1 MIMKRKKRWLL
12 ASFTLCL
19 SLFAVLG
26 AVSGGFLE
34 CERIG
39 STAQASIL
47 QELHEN
53 ASKYSDDV
61 LVLENTTPELAS
73 KIAAR
78 LGAGLRMTSDGSF
91 AALTLPQGSSALKVL
106 SARKNRDIL
115 PELSL
120 DPLCQIADAA
130 ATPQWPSY
138 SGSDPYYDE
147 QQSLKYLN
155 LGDTW
160 SKTRGAFADGSKVK
174 VAIIDSGIDV
184 DHPDFFDKN
193 GKCIISTQSYDATS
207 NTTVAVGGWSI
218 IDDTYGHGT
227 HVAGVIAAQMN
238 GVGIVGIAPE
248 VELLVIK
255 AGRNEE
261 NTAFLGADINLGISY
276 AIDQGAHVIC
286 MSFSSSENSNQNQKL
301 WQKAVDRDIILVSSA
316 GNAGNAELRYPAADS
331 RVIGVGAL
339 AQNSWD
345 LAEYSSYG
353 GNTDVVAPG
362 TVYTT
367 AIGGGYKTMSGTS
380 FSCPTVAAAV
390 ALYISQN
397 GVTPYTE
404 VQQRLCGTCLDL
416 GDSGKDTYFGNGAL
430 DIKRFLEAVE
440 VTYDYRLIKQFD
452 RTCDFSSV
460 DGQLTSP
467 LPTPG
472 KQGNLQFEGWYT
484 DARLTQKFNAQTLTK
499 DTKLYARWLGSTSGD
514 FDYYEYKSGS
524 VRILAYRGNN
534 NVVQIPD
541 TLDGKYVCEIAP
553 FAFTGD
559 ASLRDISLPSALLT
573 VGTNAFLGCE
583 GLDIVRVHSAAVL
596 RGINA
601 TDSPGGLCRYADTVL
616 ADASLHVDGGSIL
629 QRYPHTDTVEWNGI
643 SYQKYSDHEIRWT
656 QSAVLTPHIPC
667 AQEGLVRVTCDGCG
681 CVSDRAIPMHDIGDW
696 TVAQGAT
703 KTAAGEERRVCLAC
717 KTVLETR
724 AIAPYSHLLE
734 FEKTVA
740 ALTGACNGATFDG
753 ICDLLTYYN
762 ELDEEERLL
771 VKSDYERLV
780 AIIKQYN
787 EKAEAR
793 NDELAEGM
801 DLSVYVLSKARNTL
815 YAIGYCLCAKIKKGG
830 VTV

>member
-1 MIMKRKKRWLL
+1 MTMKRKKRWLW
-12 ASFTLCL
+12 ASFILCL
-19 SLFAVLG
+19 SLFAVFG
-26 AVSGGFLE
+26 TVSGGFLE
-34 CERIG
+34 CERIRG
-39 STAQASIL
+39 AAQASIL

-61 LVLENTTPELAS
+61 LVMENTTPERATE
-73 KIAAR
+73 IATR
-78 LGAGLRMTSDGSF
+78 LGARLRMTSDGSF
-91 AALTLPQGSSALKVL
+91 AALTLPQGSSTEKVL

-120 DPLCQIADAA
+120 DPLCEIADAA
-130 ATPQWPSY
+130 ATPQFPSY
-138 SGSDPYYDE
+138 TGGDTYYERQDN
-147 QQSLKYLN
+147 LKYLN

-160 SKTRGAFADGSKVK
+160 SKTRGAFADGSRVK

-184 DHPDFFDKN
+184 DHPDFFKN
-193 GKCIISTQSYDATS
+193 GNTVISTQSYNANS
-207 NTTVAVGGWSI
+207 GTTVAVDGWSV

-255 AGRNEE
+255 AGRNED
-261 NTAFLGADINLGISY
+261 NTAFLGADITLGINY
-276 AIDQGAHVIC
+276 AIEQGAHVIC
-286 MSFSSSENSNQNQKL
+286 MSFSSPESSNQWQKL

-316 GNAGNAELRYPAADS
+316 GNYGDAELRYPAADS

-339 AQNSWD
+339 AQNSWS

-353 GNTDVVAPG
+353 SNTDVVAPG

-367 AIGGGYKTMSGTS
+367 AIGGGYKAISGTS

-404 VQQRLCGTCLDL
+404 VQQRLFGTCLDL

-440 VTYDYRLIKQFD
+440 ITYDYRLIKQFD

-460 DGQLTSP
+460 DGSLASA
-467 LPTPG
+467 LPAPG

-499 DTKLYARWLGSTSGD
+499 DTTLYARWLGASSGD
-514 FDYYEYKSGS
+514 FDYYEYENGA
-524 VRILAYRGNN
+524 VRILAYRGNAN
-534 NVVQIPD
+534 TVQVPD
-541 TLDGKYVCEIAP
+541 TLAGKYVREIAP
-553 FAFTGD
+553 FAFSGD
-559 ASLRDISLPSALLT
+559 AALKDISLPNALQT
-573 VGTNAFLGCE
+573 VGTDAFIGCE
-583 GLDIVRVHSAAVL
+583 GLDVVRVHSTSIL
-596 RGINA
+596 RNIK
-601 TDSPGGLCRYADTVL
+601 TSDSLGKMCQYANTIL
-616 ADASLHVDGGSIL
+616 ADASLRVDNSSIL

-643 SYQKYSDHEIRWT
+643 SYQKYSDHEISWT
-656 QSAVLTPHIPC
+656 QSEVLTPHIPC
-667 AQEGLVRVTCDGCG
+667 SQEGLIRVTCNGCG
-681 CVSDRAIPMHDIGDW
+681 CARDRVVPMHNIGDW
-696 TVAQGAT
+696 TLAQNAT
-703 KTAAGEERRVCLAC
+703 KTAAGEEQRICLAC

-724 AIAPYSHLLE
+724 AIAPYTHLLK
-734 FEKTVA
+734 FEQNVA
-740 ALTGACNGATFDG
+740 ALTGDCTDATFDG
-753 ICDLLTYYN
+753 ICDLLTDYN
-762 ELDEEERLL
+762 ELSEEERLL
-771 VKSDYERLV
+771 VKSDYEQLV

-787 EKAEAR
+787 EHAAAR
-793 NDELAEGM
+793 NKELSEGM
-801 DLSVYVLSKARNTL
+801 DLSAYVLAKAHHTL
-815 YAIGYCLCAKIKKGG
+815 YAIGYCICTKTKERG